1 MKFRII
7 SIFSIL
13 VLSISVFSCTDDLLY
28 DPAEIG
34 DGESAIIAEISF
46 TPLVATLSRSV
57 QGGESGDAIRDM
69 NSICVL
75 VYKQNGE
82 LFNKYYFDSSQYT
95 LQPNTDNPSDTP
107 GSASSDGQHRAE
119 EETVKATVKIKNLPY
134 GYYRMYAVANVPA
147 SELSDAVVA
156 DIENVRNI
164 SLQWNLGNVAAN
176 SQMFGYFSDDN
187 KSAGFEAPVLAVNR
201 PDMTL
206 QAWIKR
212 AASKVTVAFDGT
224 LLKDGVEIFIKSV
237 KIKDIPE
244 NCFLGKDNPFNPDI
258 ADETGSDVSEHEVK
272 LISDPGQE
280 MTYYPDGIDDKS
292 TIEASQYTESW
303 PGYVSNKHPING
315 YDQTVVNNQDITDAE
330 KLTRLH
336 SENIKAL
343 YFYENL
349 QGKGTKGTPTDK
361 RQQVTEG
368 HKVQGIVSYPGGIDP
383 TNIAWKDAKRYGSY
397 IEVQAYYKSNNTT
410 EGEGP
415 ITYRFML
422 GKDAHL
428 DYNAERNHHYKLT
441 LRFNGWANDVDW
453 HIDYRKDKPKLRF
466 PHPFYISYLYGQN
479 SMIPLE
485 FDAPKDVAITKITA
499 KIEHNHWWPMDC
511 DYSASLSLNK
521 TDLNS
526 VIASQPDNTYYDEY
540 FRYVQNAEIDHDVW
554 NGFLSLKKPK
564 NLLVLPE
571 PNPLLDFS
579 IPSQLNRVHFETSG
593 LGFREYSGDEVKI
606 STTPYY
612 GAADDDKMHVSWDN
626 GTYYVK
632 VPIWTRAR
640 QMITRTGYTGSNP
653 YNAYYR
659 EAAVNV
665 KVELSDGTV
674 LDSRN
679 PDDVGKLPSAYNNI
693 QVKQVRR
700 LVNPTGVYRSKS
712 NSSSFHV
719 VLKVLK
725 SDDDV
730 NFTDLKSDGPWRAYV
745 IADTE
750 ANSNTGEGGFVSL
763 STDVPTTTTSNYTF
777 EYRNKVRTRKALEG
791 LGGSKMDF
799 YIDFKGTAVKPRYAI
814 VRVEY
819 NYCSCYHLIF
829 IRQGY
834 EADDTFGDG
843 RKWCAGNN
851 ITQNE
856 VATNPLDEGSLF
868 RFGNWTGIKSE
879 SNVNK
884 FTTRLVTPNTFSA
897 NVGTNLKL
905 TDGTTKNFSQID
917 WSDPNGNTFPKPAGR
932 RVATLADYY
941 SLAPKP
947 DQLGDDTFVE
957 NFHIKTGYGVCYGD
971 GATATATSV
980 ADAFGYNE
988 GGAASVK
995 GMRGCFAYDVETGA
1009 NLFFPLGNSGY
1020 GHRKASLNS
1029 LQGVL
1034 RYSSAPRWGYF
1045 DAVTTDQSKNYG
1057 IYKFG
1062 VFDAPLFFDVFR
1074 SNGAIYW
1081 IDTQTTGTDD
1091 DGSQRGFVGWDINYS
1106 TYDFKGITRNNV
1118 YGDSGADACFVRCI
1132 EE

>member
-7 SIFSIL
+7 SIFSII
-13 VLSISVFSCTDDLLY
+13 VLSISVLSCTDDLIY
-28 DPAEIG
+28 ESSEIG
-34 DGESAIIAEISF
+34 DGESAITAEISF

-57 QGGESGDAIRDM
+57 QGGASGDAIKSM

-95 LQPNTDNPSDTP
+95 QQDNTENPSDTP
-107 GSASSDGQHRAE
+107 GSLSSENPHRAE
-119 EETVKATVKIKNLPY
+119 AKTVKATVQIKNLPY

-147 SELSDAVVA
+147 SELSDDVVV
-156 DIENVRNI
+156 DIENVKNI
-164 SLQWNLGNVAAN
+164 SLHWNLKNVAAN
-176 SQMFGYFSDDN
+176 NQMFGYFSADN
-187 KSAGFEAPVLAVNR
+187 KSAGFDAPLLAVNR

-224 LLKDGVEIFIKSV
+224 KLKDGVQIFIKSV

-244 NCFLGKDNPFNPDI
+244 DCLLGKDNPSNPDET
-258 ADETGSDVSEHEVK
+258 DGTGSDDSEREVK
-272 LISDPGQE
+272 LISDPGQVL
-280 MTYYPDGIDDKS
+280 TYYPDGIDDNS
-292 TIEASQYTESW
+292 TFETSQYTDSW
-303 PGYVSNKHPING
+303 PGYVSNQHPING
-315 YDQTVVNNQDITDAE
+315 YDQNIVNNQSLTSDE
-330 KLTRLH
+330 KLNQLH
-336 SENIKAL
+336 AENINAL
-343 YFYENL
+343 YFYENI
-349 QGKGTKGTPTDK
+349 QGKGTEGTPTDK
-361 RQQVTEG
+361 RQQVTDS
-368 HKVQGIVSYPGGIDP
+368 HKNQGIVSYPGGVDP
-383 TNIAWKDAKRYGSY
+383 TNIAWKDAKKYGSY

-422 GKDAHL
+422 GKDSFL

-453 HIDYRKDKPKLRF
+453 HIDYKKDKPKLRF

-485 FDAPKDVAITKITA
+485 FDAPKDVTITKITA
-499 KIEHNHWWPMDC
+499 TIEHNHWWPMDC
-511 DYSASLSLNK
+511 SYPANLTLNK
-521 TDLNS
+521 SNIS
-526 VIASQPDNTYYDEY
+526 GSQPGANYYG
-540 FRYVQNAEIDHDVW
+540 RYARYINDPETDHQIW
-554 NGFLSLKKPK
+554 NGFLSLRKPK

-571 PNPLLDFS
+571 PNPIPNFS
-579 IPSQLNRVHFETSG
+579 NPSELNRSHFETAG
-593 LGFREYSGDEVKI
+593 LGYREYTGDEVKI
-606 STTPYY
+606 STTPFY
-612 GAADDDKMHVSWDN
+612 GAADDDKMYVSWDN
-626 GTYYVK
+626 GTYYVR

-659 EAAVNV
+659 EASVNI

-674 LDSRN
+674 LDSKN
-679 PDDVGKLPSAYNNI
+679 PGDVGELPAAYGNI

-700 LVNPTGVYRSKS
+700 LVNPKGVYRSAG
-712 NSSSFHV
+712 NSTPFHV

-725 SDDDV
+725 GDNDTQ
-730 NFTDLKSDGPWRAYV
+730 FTDLESDGPWRAYV
-745 IADTE
+745 IADTQ
-750 ANSNTGEGGFVSL
+750 ADPITGEGGFVSL
-763 STDVPTTTTSNYTF
+763 STNASTTTTSDYTL
-777 EYRNKVRTRKALEG
+777 EYRGKVRTRKALEG
-791 LGGSKMDF
+791 IGGSKMDF
-799 YIDFKGTAVKPRYAI
+799 FINFNGSATKPRYAV

-851 ITQNE
+851 ITQTE

-879 SNVNK
+879 SNVNS
-884 FTTRLVTPNTFSA
+884 FSTRLVTPNTFSGNA
-897 NVGTNLKL
+897 GTNLKL
-905 TDGTTKNFSQID
+905 TDGTTKNFNQIT
-917 WSDPNGNTFPKPAGR
+917 WSDPNGHSFASPGGR
-932 RVATLADYY
+932 RVATLNDYY
-941 SLAPKP
+941 SLAPSP
-947 DQLGDDTFVE
+947 EQLSDASFVE

-971 GATATATSV
+971 GATETATNV

-988 GGAASVK
+988 GGANSAK
-995 GMRGCFAYDVETGA
+995 GMRGCFAYHVETGA

-1020 GHRKASLNS
+1020 GHRKASLNN

-1034 RYSSAPRWGYF
+1034 RYSCSSRWGYF
-1045 DAVTTDQSKNYG
+1045 NAVTAPG

-1081 IDTQTTGTDD
+1081 INTQTSGIDD
-1091 DGSQRGFVGWDINYS
+1091 DGSTQNFVGWDINYS
-1106 TYDFKGITRNNV
+1106 TYDFKGITRVNI
-1118 YGDSGADACFVRCI
+1118 YSDRDGADACFVRCI